1 MDNWFAG
8 FWKGIPF
15 FRGRWRVSV
24 EPVGAGL
31 CPRPVFGGRW
41 RFCRGRPACRPVD
54 GSRAE
59 ACPGGHMGPPLRGG
73 GGVPKPT
80 EIGAENG
87 GCPMGWDGARPLQG
101 AGQAGGGVRLGCGGV
116 WSPRPAGAAQVVCSS
131 GPMYLRNGFRRPN
144 FVPKFGASVMVIG
157 PYALRGDERAARRGR
172 RALRVVAESRRDCP
186 GQRRTAECLR
196 RGREGWVG
204 IGAEIIPEGASNAG
218 QSLSH
223 GLRP

>member
-41 RFCRGRPACRPVD
+41 RFCRGQPACRPV
-54 GSRAE
+54 GVFWAE
-59 ACPGGHMGPPLRGG
+59 ACPGGHIGPPLRDGGAFRTNGNWRGNGPCQRGGTEPAPYRREREWTGG
-73 GGVPKPT
+73 G
-80 EIGAENG
+80 A
-87 GCPMGWDGARPLQG
+87 
-101 AGQAGGGVRLGCGGV
+101 RLGCGGV

-131 GPMYLRNGFRRPN
+131 GPMYLRHGFRRPN
-144 FVPKFGASVMVIG
+144 FVPKFGASVMGIG